1 VQLEGKVQSRMD
13 VALRDWVGRVTPAA
27 KLLGRNH
34 TEPYTWRPFSNVSEV
49 GSSLCY
55 PLCAV
60 SACST
65 GVGNSSAVVAQSCG
79 HHILVICRAL
89 VDRLL
94 TREVSCWSCTS
105 SVTAGVNTCC

>member
-49 GSSLCY
+49 GCSLC
-55 PLCAV
+55 
-60 SACST
+60 S
-65 GVGNSSAVVAQSCG
+65 
-79 HHILVICRAL
+79 
-89 VDRLL
+89 
-94 TREVSCWSCTS
+94 
-105 SVTAGVNTCC
+105 